1 MIMDLEVFDTVSDR
15 GAATLQRLLGV
26 SHWAIFAPLAALT
39 GGEVLPSERTE
50 IREGYR

>member
-39 GGEVLPSERTE
+39 GGAFSLAERTE
-50 IREGYR
+50 IGEGYR